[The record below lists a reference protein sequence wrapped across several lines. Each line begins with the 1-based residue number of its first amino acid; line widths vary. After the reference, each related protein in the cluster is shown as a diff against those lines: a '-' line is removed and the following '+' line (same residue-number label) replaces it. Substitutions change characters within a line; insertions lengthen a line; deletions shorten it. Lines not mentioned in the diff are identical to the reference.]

1 MSTPYN
7 ATNFTTGPIFNTI
20 QSYGNN
26 SPNFPLNAGTDAG
39 QICMSRQNISYFNG
53 LNKQTQDIRS
63 VNGVSGASGASSASS
78 ASGVNRVKNYPQFK
92 SQGERL
98 MYIQG
103 LSLTASRN
111 KTTGQN
117 PSAPMGVPCSTIYQI
132 INS

>member
-7 ATNFTTGPIFNTI
+7 ATNFTSGPIFNTI
-20 QSYGNN
+20 KSYGNN

-53 LNKQTQDIRS
+53 LNKQTQDIKS
-63 VNGVSGASGASSASS
+63 VNGLH
-78 ASGVNRVKNYPQFK
+78 YPQFK
-92 SQGERL
+92 SEAERL

>member
-7 ATNFTTGPIFNTI
+7 ATNFTNGPIFNTI
-20 QSYGNN
+20 KGYGNN
-26 SPNFPLNAGTDAG
+26 CPNFPLNAGTDAG

-53 LNKQTQDIRS
+53 LNKQTEDIRR
-63 VNGVSGASGASSASS
+63 VNGTSGISGI
-78 ASGVNRVKNYPQFK
+78 SGISGTNRTKDYPQFK
-92 SQGERL
+92 SEAERL

-111 KTTGQN
+111 KTTGRN